1 MKDKF
6 NKLHQFL
13 HEDEQAR
20 TAALRREGEEKSE
33 TMTEKIEG
41 INREMASLSDTIKA
55 IKQELNA
62 DDVSFL
68 QVRMCFS

>member
-1 MKDKF
+1 MK
-6 NKLHQFL
+6 
-13 HEDEQAR
+13 
-20 TAALRREGEEKSE
+20 
-33 TMTEKIEG
+33 EKIEG
-41 INREMASLSDTIKA
+41 INREMASLSDTIEA